1 MLPLSTVV
9 LVMHIVA
16 RADESQTSATS
27 VHTRSRINIFRF
39 RRCVVAGV
47 SGSCVLRLHISVV
60 SLTSLGDRMGH
71 GPQNVNVER
80 GHALSMW
87 ETKA

>member
-9 LVMHIVA
+9 LVA
-16 RADESQTSATS
+16 RADETSATS
-27 VHTRSRINIFRF
+27 VHTRYKMSSDF
-39 RRCVVAGV
+39 GGGLWLV